1 MGRPSCLLNPN
12 AILIADASA
21 VINLNATGCAEK
33 ILRAL
38 PQQVVVVDVVMG
50 ELEGGRDKARKDAD
64 LTRTM
69 IESGLITR
77 VELGPTGLTDF
88 EELVIGS
95 TVDTL
100 DDGEAATLAYALEV
114 GGTPIIDERK
124 ANRICAARFKELQT
138 AASLDLFA
146 HEAVEKA
153 LGRPALAEA
162 VFLAL
167 RDARMRVFPAHIDW
181 VVALIGKD
189 RALQCPSLPRSLRT
203 VWAVSSLWH
212 RNDD

>member
-1 MGRPSCLLNPN
+1 MGRPNCLLNPT
-12 AILIADASA
+12 ATLIVDASVA
-21 VINLNATGCAEK
+21 INLNATGCAPK

-38 PQQVVVVDVVMG
+38 PQQVVIVDVVQD
-50 ELEGGRDKARKDAD
+50 ELESGRDKRRKDAD

-69 IESGLITR
+69 IEAGLITR
-77 VELGPTGLTDF
+77 VELGPVGLTHF
-88 EELVIGS
+88 EQLVVGS
-95 TVDTL
+95 AVDTL

-124 ANRICAARFKELQT
+124 ANRICGARFKGLQA

-146 HEAVEKA
+146 HEAVERA
-153 LGRPALAEA
+153 LGRPSLAEA

-167 RDARMRVFPAHIDW
+167 RDARMRVFPDHTDW

-189 RALQCPSLPRSLRT
+189 RALQCPSLPRTVRT
-203 VWAVSSLWH
+203 AKVTGAAS
-212 RNDD
+212 